1 MPRCTDPMMSVTLR
15 RSFLS
20 SCILLVWILGKL
32 TQQQTAEDVVGAK
45 EGGRREG
52 GGLGGMGH
60 RFRSEESGGGLW
72 QSKVAQYKVLSVP
85 ISLTESFSCV
95 FFQGVETTPGLWSSN
110 HRAGVSLV
118 WTESYRKEPSQNS
131 RRLYAQM
138 PVARQTSLGIRHKL
152 LHPSPSCRV

>member
-20 SCILLVWILGKL
+20 SCMPLVWILGKL
-32 TQQQTAEDVVGAK
+32 TQQQTAEDVAGAK

-85 ISLTESFSCV
+85 ISLTRVLFLCLLSRSRNNPRSV
-95 FFQGVETTPGLWSSN
+95 VIKPQGWGQPG
-110 HRAGVSLV
+110 
-118 WTESYRKEPSQNS
+118 
-131 RRLYAQM
+131 M
-138 PVARQTSLGIRHKL
+138 D
-152 LHPSPSCRV
+152 